1 MSSISIQFNYLQFF
15 FAGEPLVISHNGA
28 SGDYPD
34 CTDLAYHSAIDDGAD
49 FIDCPVQ
56 VTSDGILMCMSS
68 INLLDTTNVQRT
80 TYTSLVSVVREIQ
93 PQPGIFTFNLT
104 WADINSNALKREFV
118 LQHYNI
124 TNT

>member
-1 MSSISIQFNYLQFF
+1 MSSISTQFNYLQCFF
-15 FAGEPLVISHNGA
+15 TGKPLVISHNGD

-49 FIDCPVQ
+49 VIDCPVQ

-104 WADINSNALKREFV
+104 WADINSNALKREFI